1 MIGQVWH
8 PEMADQVL
16 MPFTNAVIH
25 EVKCSEDITA
35 MALPHRNSL
44 HSNVQGFLIPKVDL
58 DPSS

>member
-1 MIGQVWH
+1 
-8 PEMADQVL
+8 MADQVL